1 MGSMLMADYIYVVQ
15 MDVPAEK
22 EDDFNRIYDTQHVPE
37 ISKVAGVGKVSRYR
51 LESTDVDGVA
61 KYLAIYEIDSPDL
74 PQSPAWKEASDTG
87 DWAPQI
93 RPHTT
98 NRSHHIFKRIG

>member
-1 MGSMLMADYIYVVQ
+1 MADYLYVVQ

-22 EDDFNRIYDTQHVPE
+22 EADFNRIYDTQHVPE
-37 ISKVAGVGKVSRYR
+37 LSKVPGVGRVTRYR
-51 LESTDVDGVA
+51 LESTDVEAVA
-61 KYLAIYEIDSPDL
+61 KYLAMYEIDTPDL
-74 PQSPAWKEASDTG
+74 PQTPTWKEASDRG
-87 DWAPQI
+87 DWATQI